1 MTFTEAQLEQ
11 ACIELLG
18 QEDIPH
24 VLGGDIVR
32 SEEDVLIKEDLKV
45 FLLNQ
50 YKAYKLTES
59 EADQI
64 IRQLEVFSSSDLYE
78 SNKAIMK
85 LISDGFAL
93 KREDRSQKDIWIYLI
108 DYSDTESTILWG
120 ICVATFSKLDMYII
134 PLPGVSS
141 LPAKYIASKTRSA

>member
-1 MTFTEAQLEQ
+1 MKFTEAQLEE
-11 ACIELLG
+11 AFIELLG

-24 VLGGDIVR
+24 VLGGDIAR
-32 SEEDVLIKEDLKV
+32 SEDEVLIKEDLKT
-45 FLLNQ
+45 FLLNR
-50 YKAYKLTES
+50 YKADKLTES

-93 KREDRSQKDIWIYLI
+93 KREDRSQKDIWIYLH
-108 DYSDTESTILWG
+108 
-120 ICVATFSKLDMYII
+120 
-134 PLPGVSS
+134 
-141 LPAKYIASKTRSA
+141 